1 MTAASRPTG
10 DLPLSS
16 FPFLPSYRLPPTS
29 SLLRRAEQRATR
41 TKSTLTPAMTSNAP
55 AGRKRRTN
63 QDSAKERPATLS
75 RTRGG
80 VRTSTDQYRPVQ
92 TSTVPV
98 QYQYRPVQNQ
108 TSTDQ
113 YRPVQ
118 NQYRPVQYQYRPVQ
132 NQYRPVQNQ
141 YRPVQ
146 TSTEPVLALTLT
158 HGQRARTRAGTELE
172 PELEPELELS

>member
-16 FPFLPSYRLPPTS
+16 FPFLPSYRLPPIS

-98 QYQYRPVQNQ
+98 QYQYR

-113 YRPVQ
+113 YSTSTD
-118 NQYRPVQYQYRPVQ
+118 QYRPVQYQYRPVQ